1 MMATA
6 LATYVGYAVTPTK
19 IDCRR
24 LNLLV
29 LKTNVGFRKKKEMEL
44 KILFS
49 RKMGFAFA
57 QTQSMLIASENG
69 RLWKKI
75 SVIPKQVK
83 ENFC

>member
-1 MMATA
+1 
-6 LATYVGYAVTPTK
+6 
-19 IDCRR
+19 
-24 LNLLV
+24 
-29 LKTNVGFRKKKEMEL
+29 MEL

-69 RLWKKI
+69 KLWKKKI

>member
-1 MMATA
+1 
-6 LATYVGYAVTPTK
+6 
-19 IDCRR
+19 
-24 LNLLV
+24 
-29 LKTNVGFRKKKEMEL
+29 MEL

-69 RLWKKI
+69 RLWKKT